1 MKIYLIAILC
11 VTTMLSLVSYR
22 SFRFI
27 QERGERAKKRKSPF
41 FSRKTEKME
50 ILLIKRR

>member
-1 MKIYLIAILC
+1 MKIYLIAISC

-22 SFRFI
+22 FFRFI
-27 QERGERAKKRKSPF
+27 QERGERAKKKISI